1 MELVD
6 MENMDRTLDAE
17 VMQLAGHF
25 QVQQVILRQKEEKEV
40 SKVISLAC
48 RHTPTGGLTT
58 VRYCSICPSTLP
70 SLNWSLY

>member
-25 QVQQVILRQKEEKEV
+25 QVQQVILRYKEEKV
-40 SKVISLAC
+40 SRRLSHLHDAT
-48 RHTPTGGLTT
+48 HPPED
-58 VRYCSICPSTLP
+58 SPP
-70 SLNWSLY
+70 